1 MTAGRHAP
9 WMIWIPG
16 AEKIKED
23 AGTDVM
29 ACLLYTSLVT
39 GVMIL
44 IFVCAALTLWVYR
57 SVLRPLSK
65 LQELS
70 LIHILQRQLTRQ

>member
-16 AEKIKED
+16 AEKSNED

-29 ACLLYTSLVT
+29 AADGTQEAS
-39 GVMIL
+39 G
-44 IFVCAALTLWVYR
+44 AAVADGDGARTMEWQGF
-57 SVLRPLSK
+57 S
-65 LQELS
+65 
-70 LIHILQRQLTRQ
+70 